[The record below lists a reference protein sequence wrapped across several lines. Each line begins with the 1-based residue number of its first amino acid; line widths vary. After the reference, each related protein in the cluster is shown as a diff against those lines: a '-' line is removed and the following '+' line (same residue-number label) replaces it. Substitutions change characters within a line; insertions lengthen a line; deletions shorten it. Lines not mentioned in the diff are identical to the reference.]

1 MESWVCSHSQKGDMS
16 ALVLQKNMEK
26 RKARHLKKGGSLHWH
41 IDYLLTN
48 DRAAVVKVVHSKLA
62 ECDLNGVA
70 RGKTIIRGF
79 EGSDCKEGFKSH
91 LKFLG

>member
-1 MESWVCSHSQKGDMS
+1 
-16 ALVLQKNMEK
+16 
-26 RKARHLKKGGSLHWH
+26 
-41 IDYLLTN
+41 
-48 DRAAVVKVVHSKLA
+48 VVKVVHSKLA